1 VDALAQHLSNL
12 SDVQADNAIDALAIL
27 ASSACGLGLDDQ
39 DALQRATGAARL
51 RAAKDLIVKH
61 AHVPHVSAE
70 WIASR
75 LGVSLRSLHRLFE
88 SEDESF
94 AEFLR
99 GRRLELASARLRDRR
114 YNHQS
119 IADLA
124 YACGFDTLSTFNR
137 QFRTAFGTVPRA
149 WRRQD

>member
-1 VDALAQHLSNL
+1 
-12 SDVQADNAIDALAIL
+12 
-27 ASSACGLGLDDQ
+27 
-39 DALQRATGAARL
+39 
-51 RAAKDLIVKH
+51 
-61 AHVPHVSAE
+61 
-70 WIASR
+70 
-75 LGVSLRSLHRLFE
+75 LFE